1 MVSTDTAPRVIGMP
15 RTRTEVPHMLY
26 RRLGRSGL
34 RVSAYG
40 LGTNA
45 FGGRAD
51 EASSVAVIHHAVDH
65 GVNLIDTA
73 NVYTG
78 GNSERIIGKAVR
90 DRRDRVVLAT
100 KCAIKVGDGPNDAGA
115 SRGHIMREV
124 ERSLARL
131 GTDYIDLYQIH
142 KWDDQAPLDETL
154 RALDDLVRSGK
165 VRYTGCSNYAA
176 WQLCRAL
183 WISDRLG
190 LGRYESVQPA
200 YSPADRRIE
209 TELVPC
215 CLAEGV
221 GLIVYFPLAGGVLTG
236 KYRPGSPPPQGSRAL
251 TQPQFAKE
259 LTDQNL
265 HLAQDMAGL
274 ASEVGCTVAQLTL
287 AWVMR
292 RPGITSALV
301 GATKVAQQEEN
312 LKAVGLQVPPEVL
325 DRVTELSAAF
335 VAF

>member
-1 MVSTDTAPRVIGMP
+1 MIY
-15 RTRTEVPHMLY
+15 RT
-26 RRLGRSGL
+26 LGRSGL
-34 RVSAYG
+34 NVSAYG

-51 EASSVAVIHHAVDH
+51 EQTSIAIIHHAIDH

-73 NVYTG
+73 NAYTDS
-78 GNSERIIGKAVR
+78 NSERIIGKATR

-100 KCAIKVGDGPNDAGA
+100 KCALKVGDGPNDQGA

-131 GTDYIDLYQIH
+131 ATDYIDLYQIH
-142 KWDDQAPLDETL
+142 TWDGHTPLEETL
-154 RALDDLVRSGK
+154 RALDDLVRAGK
-165 VRYTGCSNYAA
+165 VRYAGCSNYAA
-176 WQLCRAL
+176 WQVCRAL
-183 WISDRLG
+183 WISDRRG
-190 LGRYESVQPA
+190 FARYESVQPA

-215 CLAEGV
+215 CLAEGL
-221 GLIVYFPLAGGVLTG
+221 GLLVYFPLAGGVLTG
-236 KYRPGSPPPQGSRAL
+236 KYKPGSPPPQGSRAL
-251 TQPQFAKE
+251 TQPQFAKRLSE
-259 LTDQNL
+259 QNL
-265 HLAQDMAGL
+265 RLAQDMAGL
-274 ASEVGCTVAQLTL
+274 ASEIGSTVSQLTL
-287 AWVMR
+287 SWVMQ

-301 GATKVAQQEEN
+301 GATKIAQQEEN
-312 LKAVGLQVPPEVL
+312 LGAVDLKVPPQIL

>member
-1 MVSTDTAPRVIGMP
+1 MIY
-15 RTRTEVPHMLY
+15 RT
-26 RRLGRSGL
+26 LGRSGL
-34 RVSAYG
+34 NVSAYG

-51 EASSVAVIHHAVDH
+51 EQTSIAIIHHAIDH

-73 NVYTG
+73 NVYTDS
-78 GNSERIIGKAVR
+78 NSERIIGRATR

-100 KCAIKVGDGPNDAGA
+100 KCALKVGDGPNDQGA

-131 GTDYIDLYQIH
+131 TTDYIDLYQIH
-142 KWDDQAPLDETL
+142 TWDDHTPLEETL
-154 RALDDLVRSGK
+154 RALDDLVRAGK
-165 VRYTGCSNYAA
+165 IRYAGCSNYAA
-176 WQLCRAL
+176 WQVCRAL
-183 WISDRLG
+183 WSSDRRG
-190 LGRYESVQPA
+190 FARYESVQPA

-215 CLAEGV
+215 CLAEGL
-221 GLIVYFPLAGGVLTG
+221 GLLVYFPLAGGVLTG
-236 KYRPGSPPPQGSRAL
+236 KYKPGSPPPQGSRAL
-251 TQPQFAKE
+251 TQPQFAKRLSE
-259 LTDQNL
+259 QNL
-265 HLAQDMAGL
+265 RLAQDMAGL
-274 ASEVGCTVAQLTL
+274 ASEIGSTVSQLTL
-287 AWVMR
+287 AWVMQ

-312 LKAVGLQVPPEVL
+312 LGAVDLKVPPQIL

>member
-1 MVSTDTAPRVIGMP
+1 
-15 RTRTEVPHMLY
+15 MLY
-26 RRLGRSGL
+26 RPLGRSGL
-34 RVSAYG
+34 NVSAYA

-51 EASSVAVIHHAVDH
+51 EETSIAIIHHAIDH

-78 GNSERIIGKAVR
+78 SHSERIIGRALQ

-100 KCAIKVGDGPNDAGA
+100 KCAMKVGDGPNDEGA
-115 SRGHIMREV
+115 SRGHVLREV

-131 GTDYIDLYQIH
+131 RTDFIDLYQIH
-142 KWDDQAPLDETL
+142 TWDPRTPLEETL
-154 RALDDLVRSGK
+154 RTLDDLVRAGK
-165 VRYTGCSNYAA
+165 VRYIGCSNYAA
-176 WQLCRAL
+176 WQVSRAL
-183 WISDRLG
+183 WTSDRRG
-190 LGRYESVQPA
+190 FVRYESVQPE

-209 TELVPC
+209 AELVPC

-221 GLIVYFPLAGGVLTG
+221 GVLAYFPLAGGVLTG
-236 KYRPGSPPPQGSRAL
+236 KYTPGSPPPQGSRAL
-251 TQPQFAKE
+251 TQPQFARRLSE
-259 LTDQNL
+259 RNL
-265 HLAQDMAGL
+265 RLAQDMAGL
-274 ASEVGCTVAQLTL
+274 ASEVGCTLSQLTL

-312 LKAVGLQVPPEVL
+312 LKAVDLAVPPEIL
-325 DRVTELSAAF
+325 DRVTELSTAF
-335 VAF
+335 VTA

>member
-1 MVSTDTAPRVIGMP
+1 MI
-15 RTRTEVPHMLY
+15 Y
-26 RRLGRSGL
+26 RSLGRSGL
-34 RVSAYG
+34 NVSAYG
-40 LGTNA
+40 LGTNS

-51 EASSVAVIHHAVDH
+51 EQTSIAIIHHAIDH

-73 NVYTG
+73 NIYTDS
-78 GNSERIIGKAVR
+78 NSERIIGKATR

-100 KCAIKVGDGPNDAGA
+100 KCALKVGDGPNDEGA
-115 SRGHIMREV
+115 SRFHIMREV

-131 GTDYIDLYQIH
+131 ATDHIDLYQIH
-142 KWDDQAPLDETL
+142 TWDARTPLEETL
-154 RALDDLVRSGK
+154 RALDDLILAGK
-165 VRYTGCSNYAA
+165 VRYIGCSNYAA

-183 WISDRLG
+183 WISDRRG
-190 LGRYESVQPA
+190 FVRYESVQPA

-209 TELVPC
+209 PELVPC
-215 CLAEGV
+215 CVAEGV

-251 TQPQFAKE
+251 TQPQFAKRMNE
-259 LTDQNL
+259 QNL
-265 HLAQDMAGL
+265 RLAQDMAGL
-274 ASEVGCTVAQLTL
+274 ASEIGCTVSQLTL
-287 AWVMR
+287 AWVMQ

-301 GATKVAQQEEN
+301 GATKVAQQAEN
-312 LKAVGLQVPPEVL
+312 LKAVDLTVPPQIL

>member
-1 MVSTDTAPRVIGMP
+1 MI
-15 RTRTEVPHMLY
+15 Y
-26 RRLGRSGL
+26 RSLGRSGL
-34 RVSAYG
+34 NVSAYG
-40 LGTNA
+40 LGTNS

-51 EASSVAVIHHAVDH
+51 EQTSIAIIHHAIDH

-73 NVYTG
+73 NIYTDS
-78 GNSERIIGKAVR
+78 NSERIIGKATR

-100 KCAIKVGDGPNDAGA
+100 KCALKVGDGPNDEGA
-115 SRGHIMREV
+115 SRFHIMREV

-131 GTDYIDLYQIH
+131 ATDHIDLYQIH
-142 KWDDQAPLDETL
+142 TWDARTPLEETL
-154 RALDDLVRSGK
+154 RALDDLILAGK
-165 VRYTGCSNYAA
+165 VRYIGCSNYAA

-183 WISDRLG
+183 WISDRRG
-190 LGRYESVQPA
+190 FVRYESVQPA

-209 TELVPC
+209 PELVPC
-215 CLAEGV
+215 CVVEGV

-251 TQPQFAKE
+251 TQPQFAKRMNE
-259 LTDQNL
+259 QNL

-274 ASEVGCTVAQLTL
+274 ASEIGCTVSQLTL
-287 AWVMR
+287 AWVMQ

-312 LKAVGLQVPPEVL
+312 LKAVDLTVPPQIL

>member
-1 MVSTDTAPRVIGMP
+1 MIY
-15 RTRTEVPHMLY
+15 RT
-26 RRLGRSGL
+26 LGRSGL
-34 RVSAYG
+34 NVSAYG

-51 EASSVAVIHHAVDH
+51 EQTSVAIIHHAIDH

-73 NVYTG
+73 NVYTDS
-78 GNSERIIGKAVR
+78 NSERIIGKATR

-100 KCAIKVGDGPNDAGA
+100 KCALKVGDGPNDQGA

-142 KWDDQAPLDETL
+142 TWDERTPLEETL
-154 RALDDLVRSGK
+154 RALDDLVRAGK
-165 VRYTGCSNYAA
+165 VRYAGCSNYAA
-176 WQLCRAL
+176 WQVCRAL
-183 WISDRLG
+183 WTSDRRG
-190 LGRYESVQPA
+190 FARYESVQPA

-221 GLIVYFPLAGGVLTG
+221 GLLVYFPLAGGVLTG
-236 KYRPGSPPPQGSRAL
+236 KYTPGSPPPQGSRAL
-251 TQPQFAKE
+251 TQPQFAKRLNE
-259 LTDQNL
+259 QNL
-265 HLAQDMAGL
+265 RLAQDMAGL
-274 ASEVGCTVAQLTL
+274 ASEIGCTVSQLTL
-287 AWVMR
+287 AWVMQ

-312 LKAVGLQVPPEVL
+312 LKAVDLKVPPQIL

>member
-1 MVSTDTAPRVIGMP
+1 MIY
-15 RTRTEVPHMLY
+15 RT
-26 RRLGRSGL
+26 LGRSGL
-34 RVSAYG
+34 NVSAYG

-51 EASSVAVIHHAVDH
+51 EQTSVAIIHHAIDH

-73 NVYTG
+73 NVYTDS
-78 GNSERIIGKAVR
+78 NSERIIGKATR

-100 KCAIKVGDGPNDAGA
+100 KCALKVGDGPNDQGA

-131 GTDYIDLYQIH
+131 ATDYIDLYQIH
-142 KWDDQAPLDETL
+142 TWDGHTPLEETL
-154 RALDDLVRSGK
+154 RALDDLVRAGK
-165 VRYTGCSNYAA
+165 VRYAGCSNYAA
-176 WQLCRAL
+176 WQVCRAL
-183 WISDRLG
+183 WISDRRG
-190 LGRYESVQPA
+190 FARYESVQPA

-215 CLAEGV
+215 CLAEGL
-221 GLIVYFPLAGGVLTG
+221 GLLVYFPLAGGVLTG
-236 KYRPGSPPPQGSRAL
+236 KYKPGSPPPQGSRAL
-251 TQPQFAKE
+251 TQPQFAKRLSE
-259 LTDQNL
+259 QNL
-265 HLAQDMAGL
+265 RLAQDMAGL
-274 ASEVGCTVAQLTL
+274 ASEIGSTVSQLTL
-287 AWVMR
+287 SWVMQ

-301 GATKVAQQEEN
+301 GATKIAQQEEN
-312 LKAVGLQVPPEVL
+312 LGAVDLKVPPQIL

>member
-1 MVSTDTAPRVIGMP
+1 
-15 RTRTEVPHMLY
+15 MLY
-26 RRLGRSGL
+26 RQLGRSGL
-34 RVSAYG
+34 TVSGYA

-51 EASSVAVIHHAVDH
+51 DETSIAIIHHALDH

-78 GNSERIIGKAVR
+78 GNSERIIGRALQ
-90 DRRDRVVLAT
+90 DRRDRAVLAT
-100 KCAIKVGDGPNDAGA
+100 KCALKVGDGPNDAGA
-115 SRGHIMREV
+115 SRGHIMREI

-131 GTDYIDLYQIH
+131 RTDYVDLYQIH
-142 KWDDQAPLDETL
+142 TWDPRTPLEETL
-154 RALDDLVRSGK
+154 RTLDDLARAGK
-165 VRYTGCSNYAA
+165 VRYIGCSNYAA
-176 WQLCRAL
+176 WQVGRAL
-183 WISDRLG
+183 WTSDRRG
-190 LGRYESVQPA
+190 FVRYESVQPE
-200 YSPADRRIE
+200 YSPADRSIE

-221 GLIVYFPLAGGVLTG
+221 GVLAYFPLAGGLLTG
-236 KYRPGSPPPQGSRAL
+236 KYTPGSPPPPGSRAL
-251 TQPQFAKE
+251 TQPQFARRLSE
-259 LTDQNL
+259 RNFR
-265 HLAQDMAGL
+265 LAQDMAGL
-274 ASEVGCTVAQLTL
+274 ASEVGCTVSQLTL

-312 LKAVGLQVPPEVL
+312 LKAVDLTVPPEIL

-335 VAF
+335 VTP